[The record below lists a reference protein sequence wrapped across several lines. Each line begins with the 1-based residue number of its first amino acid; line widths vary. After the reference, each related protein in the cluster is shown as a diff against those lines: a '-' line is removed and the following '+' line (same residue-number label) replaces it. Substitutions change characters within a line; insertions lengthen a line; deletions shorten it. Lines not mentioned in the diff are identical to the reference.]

1 MSTNNDAD
9 ALVLDLAQ
17 ILKSAPWVHAKSLI
31 LSGLTKFTSRSI
43 DILPGSAE
51 QWIESL
57 GRHAPEAPELTSP
70 FLFVEYNL
78 GVPKKLLYQTYL
90 AAIAMF
96 TDALE
101 STAVAHRLIASS
113 AVILLANPAHQTA
126 LNTRK
131 RLIQNGCLS
140 TSDEFAFVAALLST
154 KSCAKEAILWDH
166 RRWLFRRHYRFVHNV
181 ITDPDHYIPPEIM
194 QQEFEIISHA
204 CQIYPRNYYA
214 WSHWRFCANL
224 LCSSIIACRTPPDT
238 GREYA
243 KVLSLELLRMRQWVE
258 THVSDHSAT
267 HHLSGLL
274 LHLVSHPNDSSILS
288 DLLNEQAASTFDH
301 ALSLVKIYPS
311 HESLWM
317 YLRAAVYLDQSF
329 ANKKAD
335 LVVSL
340 LAHENPVRSYRTL
353 TWWTL
358 KV

>member
-1 MSTNNDAD
+1 
-9 ALVLDLAQ
+9 VG
-17 ILKSAPWVHAKSLI
+17 HAKSLI
-31 LSGLTKFTSRSI
+31 LSGLTKSISRSI

-57 GRHAPEAPELTSP
+57 GPHIPEAPELTSP
-70 FLFVEYNL
+70 FLFVENNL
-78 GVPKKLLYQTYL
+78 GVPKKLLYQMYL

-96 TDALE
+96 TGALD
-101 STAVAHRLIASS
+101 TAMADRLIASS

-140 TSDEFAFVAALLST
+140 TRDEFTFMTALLSS
-154 KSCAKEAILWDH
+154 KSCAKEPILWDH
-166 RRWLFRRHYRFVHNV
+166 RRWLLRRQYRLAHND
-181 ITDPDHYIPPEIM
+181 ISHEPGPEII
-194 QQEFEIISHA
+194 QQEFDIISHA

-214 WSHWRFCANL
+214 WSHWRFCADL
-224 LCSSIIACRTPPDT
+224 LCSSITAYRTSPDI
-238 GREYA
+238 GKEYA

-274 LHLVSHPNDSSILS
+274 LHLVSHTNNSPILS
-288 DLLNEQAASTFDH
+288 DLLNEQSASTFDH
-301 ALSLVKIYPS
+301 ALSLVKTYPS

-317 YLRAAVYLDQSF
+317 YLRAAVYFDPSF

-340 LAHENPVRSYRTL
+340 LAHENPICSYRTL

-358 KV
+358 KVWPPLACKSSKSQLI